1 MEFLRFE
8 KYGIFRKFI
17 RIYIYECNNKLKLS
31 IYLFIY
37 EEININNHIV
47 LFVYKKLLNIILNI

>member
-17 RIYIYECNNKLKLS
+17 RIYIYECNNKLKLP

-37 EEININNHIV
+37 GEININNHIV
-47 LFVYKKLLNIILNI
+47 LFVYK